1 MHTVARK
8 NNWEDEMNKMKL
20 AWLAALPAVF
30 LLGFWLNGH
39 LAVAPTASPGESAE
53 ESEPQILYWVAPMD
67 PQYRRDKPGK
77 SPMGMDLVPVYAS
90 EESDSADRESIHIS
104 PAVENN
110 LGVRTSVAEFRVL
123 AETVQATAHVAFDE
137 NRQSHVHVRTAG
149 WVESLAVEY
158 VGERVKKGQ
167 LLFTFYAPEIVNAQ
181 KEYLHARGR
190 GEESLRLAAREKLIT
205 LGVLEEDI
213 EQLDRRGTAAQTI
226 RVRAAQD
233 GVVIAMHAREG
244 MYLKP
249 EMDVF
254 SLADLSSVWMIAD
267 VFEVH
272 AGAVRPGQR
281 AEARLKSVPGAKF
294 SGTVD
299 YVYPV
304 LDADTRTL
312 RVRLSFPNPDER
324 LKPNMYGT
332 VTITG
337 GETEAVLAIP
347 RDALIRTADNS
358 RVIVSLGR
366 GRYQARE
373 VSAGRESG
381 QWVHVPEGLEAG
393 ERVVTSAQFLL
404 DSEASLSA
412 SFRRLGPREPAGEA
426 ADHETMDHS
435 EMHHD

>member
-1 MHTVARK
+1 
-8 NNWEDEMNKMKL
+8 MNKMTL
-20 AWLAALPAVF
+20 AWLAALPTVF
-30 LLGFWLNGH
+30 LLGYWLNGH
-39 LAVAPTASPGESAE
+39 LAVTPTTPPGEGAE
-53 ESEPQILYWVAPMD
+53 ESEPQVLYWVAPMD

-90 EESDSADRESIHIS
+90 EEAAAADVDSIHIN

-123 AETVQATAHVAFDE
+123 PETVQATAHVAFDE
-137 NRQSHVHVRTAG
+137 NRQSHVHVRTPG
-149 WVESLAVEY
+149 WIESLAVEY

-167 LLFTFYAPEIVNAQ
+167 LLFEFYAPEIVNAQ

-190 GEESLRLAAREKLIT
+190 GEESIRRAAREKLIT

-213 EQLDRRGTAAQTI
+213 EQLDQRGTAAQTI

-233 GVVIAMHAREG
+233 GVVVAMHAREG

-254 SLADLSSVWMIAD
+254 SLAELSSVWMIAD

-272 AGAVRPGQR
+272 ADAVRPGQK
-281 AEARLKSVPGAKF
+281 AEARLKSLPGDGF
-294 SGTVD
+294 SGAVD

-304 LDADTRTL
+304 LDPETRTL
-312 RVRLSFPNPDER
+312 RVRLSFANPDER

-337 GETEAVLAIP
+337 GETEAVLVIP
-347 RDALIRTADNS
+347 RDALIRTADNN
-358 RVIVSLGR
+358 RVIVSLGE
-366 GRYQARE
+366 GQYQARE
-373 VSAGRESG
+373 VHAGREND
-381 QWVHVPEGLEAG
+381 QWVHIIEGLEVG
-393 ERVVTSAQFLL
+393 ERVVTSAQFML

-412 SFRRLGPREPAGEA
+412 SLRRLQSPQESGEA
-426 ADHETMDHS
+426 DGHPFMDHAG
-435 EMHHD
+435 MHHD